1 VTSALVQRVR
11 RHPASGYVH
20 PKALAAP
27 ADSGEHAAKLDVADE
42 NSPNYL
48 AWIVDLMRPYLGH
61 DVLEVGAGIGSI
73 TRLYAEGRRVVATDV
88 SAECVA
94 AMRDRFVDAP
104 NISVR
109 QLDLREG
116 VDHAELFD
124 SIVMINV
131 LEHIEDDAATLAL
144 LTRRLKPGGNL
155 IVYVPA
161 LNGLY
166 GPWDR
171 KVGHF
176 RRYSKWRLRAIAAEA
191 GTELAELRYVNV
203 LAIPAWA
210 AFSRT
215 DVVKNQARSLSLWD
229 RTGVP
234 LSRAIEQRIRPP
246 VGLNLLAVVRN
257 PN

>member
-1 VTSALVQRVR
+1 M
-11 RHPASGYVH
+11 H
-20 PKALAAP
+20 PKALGSP
-27 ADSGEHAAKLDVADE
+27 AEAGEHDAKLDVADE

-48 AWIVDLMRPYLGH
+48 TWIADMIRPYLGAR
-61 DVLEVGAGIGSI
+61 VLEVGAGIGSI
-73 TRLYAEGRRVVATDV
+73 TRLYAAGHEVLATDL
-88 SAECVA
+88 STECVA
-94 AMRDRFVDAP
+94 AMQRRLAAVA
-104 NISVR
+104 NITVR
-109 QLDLREG
+109 HADLRANE
-116 VDHAELFD
+116 DDSERFD

-131 LEHIEDDAATLAL
+131 LEHIQDDAGALSQLSERLA
-144 LTRRLKPGGNL
+144 PGGNL

-176 RRYSKWRLRAIAAEA
+176 RRYSKWRMRAVADEA
-191 GTELAELRYVNV
+191 GLELATLRYVNA

-234 LSRAIEQRIRPP
+234 LSRALEKRVEPP
-246 VGLNLLAVVRN
+246 LGLNLLAVMRAGT
-257 PN
+257 